1 MVVPAPERGNKKK
14 VLSRDV
20 GMITQLEIKNFRGF
34 SEYKIEDV
42 GQVNL
47 LVGTNNS
54 GKTSILEAVQLV
66 KRRGSEH
73 SISAVLLHRGE
84 QVHAATEGGRKD
96 IYGDLSGLF
105 YGFELTPQ
113 SAFSII
119 AHDSQIEK
127 KSVHQTETLSVSM
140 KPIEGTGLF
149 DSTTGTSGYY
159 QLRVD
164 WSKGNLGNSQNLYVS
179 ENRGLVSIP
188 ENVSIPSGFFK
199 KEEKNDVDT
208 EFIYAS
214 SSSPKELVAMFDR
227 IVLTP
232 EEDLVLDAVRII
244 DPDIIRLASYS
255 ENASSSKNTSRGGIL
270 VKSRKWE
277 HRIHI
282 GSFGDGIWRLL
293 SIILSLV
300 EAKNGT
306 LLIDEIDTGLHHTVM
321 SKMWEIICTTAKKL
335 NVQVFATTHSSDCW
349 KTLADNAIEDEFADM
364 PIRIHRIDKNKSK
377 PETFTNQEM
386 HLALDQEIE
395 VR

>member
-1 MVVPAPERGNKKK
+1 
-14 VLSRDV
+14 
-20 GMITQLEIKNFRGF
+20 MITQFEINNFRGF
-34 SEYKIEDV
+34 SRYTIDDV

-54 GKTSILEAVQLV
+54 GKTSILEAIQLI

-73 SISAVLLHRGE
+73 SLSAVLLHRGE
-84 QVHAATEGGRKD
+84 QIHAATEGGRQAL
-96 IYGDLSGLF
+96 YGDLCGLF
-105 YGFELTPQ
+105 HGFQLTSQ
-113 SAFSII
+113 SKFSII

-127 KSVHQTETLSVSM
+127 TSAHQSETLEVYM
-140 KPIEGTGLF
+140 KPAEGTGLY
-149 DSTTGTSGYY
+149 DSTTGISGYY
-159 QLRVD
+159 QLRIN
-164 WSKGNLGNSQNLYVS
+164 WSRGNLGNSQDLYVS
-179 ENRGLVSIP
+179 ENRGLVTIP
-188 ENVSIPSGFFK
+188 ENISIPSAFFK
-199 KEEKNDVDT
+199 KEEKNDVST

-214 SSSPKELVAMFDR
+214 SSSPREMVAMFDR

-255 ENASSSKNTSRGGIL
+255 ENGSSLKSTSRGGIL
-270 VKSRKWE
+270 VKSKKWE

-321 SKMWEIICTTAKKL
+321 SKMWEIIFTTAKKL

-349 KTLADNAIEDEFADM
+349 KTLADNAVEDEFADM
-364 PIRIHRIDKNKSK
+364 PIRIHRIDKNKKK
-377 PETFTNQEM
+377 PETFTNREM
-386 HLALDQEIE
+386 HLAVDREIE